1 MKRRQRTIVPRPS
14 EAFIVTHG
22 RRAAY
27 EVINTA
33 TGLDVGYAYEYNPAV
48 FDSRR
53 AAWQLALED
62 AAVRNEAR
70 KMGVA

>member
-1 MKRRQRTIVPRPS
+1 MKRQPRRVIPRPS
-14 EAFIVTHG
+14 EAFIATHAL
-22 RRAAY
+22 AAY
-27 EVINTA
+27 VVLDTA
-33 TGLDVGYAYEYNPAV
+33 TGRRVDTYEYDPAV

>member
-14 EAFIVTHG
+14 EAFIATHAHAAYVVLDTTTG
-22 RRAAY
+22 RR
-27 EVINTA
+27 VDT
-33 TGLDVGYAYEYNPAV
+33 YEYDPDV

-53 AAWQLALED
+53 AAWQLALAD